1 MDAWGG
7 ISALQFSLPVMWTN
21 FRSRGFT
28 LNDLVRL
35 MSEAPARLAGL
46 EHSKGKLEPGFDADI
61 VVWDPDAAFTVNPEL
76 VYHRHK
82 LTPYSGREMYGRVEA
97 VYVRGELVYDHG
109 KFAPQP
115 NGKLII

>member
-21 FRSRGFT
+21 FRARGFG

-35 MSEAPARLAGL
+35 MSEAPAKLAGL
-46 EHSKGKLEPGFDADI
+46 DDRKGKLAPGFDADL
-61 VVWDPDAAFTVNPEL
+61 VVWDPDATFTVNPEL

-82 LTPYSGREMYGRVEA
+82 LTPYSGREVYGRVAA
-97 VYVRGELVYDHG
+97 VYVRGEPVYDRG
-109 KFAPQP
+109 VFASEPAGQ
-115 NGKLII
+115 LIT